1 MFRQMDDV
9 VGISA
14 CYNNLGSVCYA
25 RGETVQA
32 LQWYDRD
39 RQLLEQRGAWTD
51 LAATLHNLGH
61 VALEQ
66 GAREQAG
73 AYFTQS
79 RDLYAAFDLHDYV
92 AEEQE
97 MLRFLAEKRR

>member
-1 MFRQMDDV
+1 M
-9 VGISA
+9 
-14 CYNNLGSVCYA
+14 
-25 RGETVQA
+25 
-32 LQWYDRD
+32 QWYDRD

-66 GAREQAG
+66 GAREQAQ

-79 RDLYAAFDLHDYV
+79 RDLYAAFDLDDYV
-92 AEEQE
+92 AEEEE
-97 MLRFLAEKRR
+97 MLRFLADKRRPAATTVAASEPLTRGQR